1 MDRFGKSDVVVGGTI
16 PQKLS
21 SCLLKLEKFMLSS
34 AAVVSSYIPAISSM
48 EQGGGDKG
56 TTRKA
61 SLLSSLCSVIG
72 ESFNGILPQNTLRHD
87 CNGK

>member
-48 EQGGGDKG
+48 EQAGGDKG
-56 TTRKA
+56 TARKA

-72 ESFNGILPQNTLRHD
+72 ESTKIFEA
-87 CNGK
+87 